1 MKTQDWLAIWLHQI
15 LVEKIYQV
23 IILLRQAII
32 ILYRGPEQTNK
43 LYIKVYRQC
52 LEKGGAGVE
61 LIGCKWWDHS
71 GLRPLVK
78 QCPLSPE
85 ITACA
90 DQALGGQPA
99 QAVSLFRW
107 NSSVLSAPPPKS
119 VAAFAL
125 IRAPGVGIKH
135 PRSHHPSNSTL
146 TYSHTEKQLEQQD
159 NKSSSKSKRYI
170 HSRSLSLACSV
181 LGSGMHHWTSTEI
194 CFQIC
199 YTMQPQHWLQMQV
212 YESKT
217 RNNGWW
223 KNGPPPSSGVCEVKD

>member
-1 MKTQDWLAIWLHQI
+1 MS
-15 LVEKIYQV
+15 
-23 IILLRQAII
+23 
-32 ILYRGPEQTNK
+32 
-43 LYIKVYRQC
+43 RQC

-78 QCPLSPE
+78 QCLLSPE

-99 QAVSLFRW
+99 QAASLFRW
-107 NSSVLSAPPPKS
+107 NSSVLSAPPLKS

-125 IRAPGVGIKH
+125 IRAPGAGIKPTPLPPH
-135 PRSHHPSNSTL
+135 LELKSDS
-146 TYSHTEKQLEQQD
+146 EKQLEQQD

-170 HSRSLSLACSV
+170 HNSLSLWLACSV

-194 CFQIC
+194 CVQIC
-199 YTMQPQHWLQMQV
+199 YTMPHRWLQMQV

-217 RNNGWW
+217 RDDVWW
-223 KNGPPPSSGVCEVKD
+223 KNGPLPSSGVCEVKD